1 MLNVCVCGGVGV
13 GGGGGREGE
22 GEGKISHQMPG
33 EGTYPDLEGLQAG
46 CSDSILRKGTPAS
59 NANGPGVEGEF
70 L

>member
-1 MLNVCVCGGVGV
+1 MYVCVCVG

-33 EGTYPDLEGLQAG
+33 EGTNPDLEGLQAG
-46 CSDSILRKGTPAS
+46 CSDSILRKGTPVS
-59 NANGPGVEGEF
+59 NGPGVEGEF